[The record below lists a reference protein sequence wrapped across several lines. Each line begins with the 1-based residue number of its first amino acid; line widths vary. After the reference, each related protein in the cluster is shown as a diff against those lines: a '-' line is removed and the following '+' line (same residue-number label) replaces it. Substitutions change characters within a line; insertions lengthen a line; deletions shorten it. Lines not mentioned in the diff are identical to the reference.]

1 MHNSLRFYTIVSMI
15 ISCFMLAACAAAE
28 KSASMALDNANSVMK
43 DGGDKLFMIP
53 EPTPRKEQRH

>member
-1 MHNSLRFYTIVSMI
+1 
-15 ISCFMLAACAAAE
+15 MLAACAAAE